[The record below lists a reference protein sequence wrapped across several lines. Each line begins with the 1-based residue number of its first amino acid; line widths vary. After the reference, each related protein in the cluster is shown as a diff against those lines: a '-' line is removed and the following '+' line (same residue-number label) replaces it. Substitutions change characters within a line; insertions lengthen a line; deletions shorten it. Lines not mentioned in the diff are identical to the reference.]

1 MLKRGLTTQPQRTH
15 DAIQV
20 GNWDEETTAKKKKS
34 RWPAPVCMKQQQVIT
49 FHLLAID
56 LSNPFAKSVTSTVKS
71 GRIDH

>member
-20 GNWDEETTAKKKKS
+20 ENWDENVDYCEKKS
-34 RWPAPVCMKQQQVIT
+34 QDGVCMQQVIT